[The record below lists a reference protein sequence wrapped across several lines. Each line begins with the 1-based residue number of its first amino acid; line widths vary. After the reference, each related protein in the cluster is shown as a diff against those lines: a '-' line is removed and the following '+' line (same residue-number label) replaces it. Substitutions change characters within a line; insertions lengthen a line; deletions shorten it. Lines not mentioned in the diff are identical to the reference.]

1 MCFPR
6 TPPVPLIVTA
16 SSFDPAAV
24 RPSREAR
31 MIAATVA
38 LDYLT
43 ALALICVALGFLG
56 WARRR
61 CADLR
66 GTRLPPMRLL

>member
-1 MCFPR
+1 
-6 TPPVPLIVTA
+6 
-16 SSFDPAAV
+16 
-24 RPSREAR
+24 